1 LAFYNLTVTA
11 APVRTARRNECDGD
25 ERESPAA
32 MNEQARPLRA
42 RIRQAIEAPVG
53 EAEKLLNELK
63 DADGETRLSIL
74 ISGWGRGLA
83 GALEELA
90 IAVDELQ
97 QLGPRETI
105 ESNPPVEAEDAVS
118 EPTATPERAG
128 QADLEEAGDERLHDE
143 AKRSREQTAELRKQT
158 EQARRELED

>member
-1 LAFYNLTVTA
+1 MN
-11 APVRTARRNECDGD
+11 RRASGL
-25 ERESPAA
+25 RE
-32 MNEQARPLRA
+32 

-63 DADGETRLSIL
+63 DADCETRLSIL
-74 ISGWGRGLA
+74 ISGWSRGLA

-97 QLGPRETI
+97 QPGPPTTAET
-105 ESNPPVEAEDAVS
+105 SPPPVAEEAGS
-118 EPTATPERAG
+118 EQAAKEEQAAH
-128 QADLEEAGDERLHDE
+128 ADLEEAGDERLLDE
-143 AKRSREQTAELRKQT
+143 ARRSREQTAEFQKEA